1 MDTGRNHLLSD
12 LHRFTDIHAHLAP
25 ESCEAPAGVLV
36 SLTPAEAVR
45 VLGRPGVAG
54 EYSVGIHPWDSG
66 APADWDALEALL
78 RHPAAVAVGECGL
91 DALRGPGIG
100 RQEEVLRRH
109 IELSERLGKAAHPAC
124 GAGHGAASADPPRDG
139 SAAAL
144 DMARFPRQAAA
155 GGPVGA
161 RRHRP
166 LAWPRPQQ
174 RGATS
179 GAAPYALPRVRF
191 RGVILC
197 CVRGCGGGGRSGV
210 PPLWWR
216 GGGLR

>member
-1 MDTGRNHLLSD
+1 MTPDMDTGRNHLLSD

-109 IELSERLGKAAHPAC
+109 IELSERLGKPLILHVVRAMEPLL
-124 GAGHGAASADPPRDG
+124 RIRRE
-139 SAAAL
+139 
-144 DMARFPRQAAA
+144 MAPRQPWIWHGFRGKPPQAAQLVRA
-155 GGPVGA
+155 GIALSLGPV
-161 RRHRP
+161 HNK
-166 LAWPRPQQ
+166 
-174 RGATS
+174 
-179 GAAPYALPRVRF
+179 
-191 RGVILC
+191 
-197 CVRGCGGGGRSGV
+197 GV
-210 PPLWWR
+210 PPLVPPLMLFR
-216 GGGLR
+216 ESDSAV

>member
-1 MDTGRNHLLSD
+1 MDTGRSRLLSD

-45 VLGRPGVAG
+45 VLGRPVVAG

-109 IELSERLGKAAHPAC
+109 IELSERLGKPLILHVVRAMEPLL
-124 GAGHGAASADPPRDG
+124 RIRRE
-139 SAAAL
+139 
-144 DMARFPRQAAA
+144 MTPRQPWIWHGFRGKPQQAAQLVRA
-155 GGPVGA
+155 GIALSLGPV
-161 RRHRP
+161 HNE
-166 LAWPRPQQ
+166 
-174 RGATS
+174 
-179 GAAPYALPRVRF
+179 
-191 RGVILC
+191 
-197 CVRGCGGGGRSGV
+197 GV
-210 PPLWWR
+210 PPLVPPLMLFR
-216 GGGLR
+216 ESDSIVG